1 MSGET
6 LSVKIEN
13 IERRKEVRSSN
24 SSHGEDE
31 GYEEDEGERRNER
44 YRKKINHRRYG
55 GRQREEEIE
64 GVKVKIPKRTCDPKV
79 YLK

>member
-44 YRKKINHRRYG
+44 YRKKINHRRI
-55 GRQREEEIE
+55 QR
-64 GVKVKIPKRTCDPKV
+64 
-79 YLK
+79 